1 MTKGSLPIWSVSL
14 PSHATPD
21 LSCSSRQSGTSE
33 RLETILG
40 NLTTDDSLITSYT
53 SFDKQVNTNM
63 IVNESCLILYN
74 DSNQFLSW
82 MCADYYLAELS
93 QCDARARHITCNT
106 PTLSSSFILALKWK
120 LLTPIVTMIKG
131 LRLFCLQFLKL
142 SIIYRVFNVPLT
154 LIIMGDAPCLAPT
167 TLPRSWCQWVS
178 HILYFI
184 VERTETH

>member
-1 MTKGSLPIWSVSL
+1 MRAVWSS
-14 PSHATPD
+14 
-21 LSCSSRQSGTSE
+21 
-33 RLETILG
+33 I
-40 NLTTDDSLITSYT
+40 
-53 SFDKQVNTNM
+53 M
-63 IVNESCLILYN
+63 IRINFRVE
-74 DSNQFLSW
+74 
-82 MCADYYLAELS
+82 CALAELS
-93 QCDARARHITCNT
+93 QCDARACHITCNT

-178 HILYFI
+178 HILYFYCRKNRDSLELLI
-184 VERTETH
+184 KSITIRCSSLLNLVTETTAALIIWSLKRHSYLERQITF